1 MNGTEDIFFSL
12 LRSGL
17 WGSGPADLAGEE
29 PDWEGIFT
37 LARRQAVFGL
47 VFRGASMLPE
57 NQMPPMP
64 ERMKLMVEAGKVEKQ
79 AGKVKGTAREVVAT
93 LTEAGFSPLVFK
105 GPAVGKYYREP
116 ELRTSGD
123 VDVWVPQRLEAA
135 ADLFRDKGLA
145 VMKEADGAFRFAM
158 DGVTVELH
166 RRYYDLHVSPGKLPV
181 VPSACAELLMLSS
194 HILKHAIGVGIGLKQ
209 FCDMAMA
216 FSALDGKYDQEELG
230 TCIRKCGLRRWNDL
244 LCSFL
249 AEFLGSPAETLP
261 AYRTV
266 SASPLLRIVME
277 GGNFGQHADGF
288 RLSKSYT
295 VRRFLGRLPF
305 SLRISPRETFGTLLD
320 LTKGNL

>member
-17 WGSGPADLAGEE
+17 WGSGPAALAGEE
-29 PDWEGIFT
+29 PDWEGLFT

-79 AGKVKGTAREVVAT
+79 AAKVNETAREIVAS

-123 VDVWVPQRLEAA
+123 VDIWIPQHLEAA
-135 ADLFRDKGLA
+135 AGLFRDKGLT
-145 VMKEADGAFRFAM
+145 VMEEADGAFRFAM

-166 RRYYDLHVSPGKLPV
+166 RRYYDLHVSPGKLPE

-216 FSALDGKYDQEELG
+216 FSALEGRYDRGEFES
-230 TCIRKCGLRRWNDL
+230 CVRRCGLRHWNDL

-249 AEFLGSPAETLP
+249 AGFLGSPAATLP
-261 AYRTV
+261 AHRTV

>member
-1 MNGTEDIFFSL
+1 
-12 LRSGL
+12 
-17 WGSGPADLAGEE
+17 
-29 PDWEGIFT
+29 
-37 LARRQAVFGL
+37 
-47 VFRGASMLPE
+47 
-57 NQMPPMP
+57 
-64 ERMKLMVEAGKVEKQ
+64 
-79 AGKVKGTAREVVAT
+79 
-93 LTEAGFSPLVFK
+93 
-105 GPAVGKYYREP
+105 
-116 ELRTSGD
+116 
-123 VDVWVPQRLEAA
+123 
-135 ADLFRDKGLA
+135 
-145 VMKEADGAFRFAM
+145 
-158 DGVTVELH
+158 
-166 RRYYDLHVSPGKLPV
+166 
-181 VPSACAELLMLSS
+181 MLSS

-249 AEFLGSPAETLP
+249 AEFLGSPAATLP
-261 AYRTV
+261 AHRTV

-295 VRRFLGRLPF
+295 VRRFIGRLPF

>member
-1 MNGTEDIFFSL
+1 MNGTENIFFTL

-47 VFRGASMLPE
+47 VFRGTSMLPE

-64 ERMKLMVEAGKVEKQ
+64 ERMKLMVEAGKIEKQ
-79 AGKVKGTAREVVAT
+79 AGKVKETASATVAS
-93 LTEAGFSPLVFK
+93 LIEAGFSPLVFK
-105 GPAVGKYYREP
+105 GPSVGKYYREP

-123 VDVWVPQRLEAA
+123 VDIWIPQRLEAA
-135 ADLFRDKGLA
+135 AGLFRDKGLA

-166 RRYYDLHVSPGKLPV
+166 RRYFDLHVSPGKLPE

-216 FSALDGKYDQEELG
+216 FSALEGRYDRGEFES
-230 TCIRKCGLRRWNDL
+230 CVRMCGLRRWNDL

-261 AYRTV
+261 AYRTM

-295 VRRFLGRLPF
+295 VRRFIGRLPF
-305 SLRISPRETFGTLLD
+305 SFRISPRETFGTLLD

>member
-29 PDWEGIFT
+29 PDWDSIFT

-64 ERMKLMVEAGKVEKQ
+64 DRMKLMVEAGKIEKQ
-79 AGKVKGTAREVVAT
+79 AGKVKGTAREIVAN

-123 VDVWVPQRLEAA
+123 VDIWIPQHLEAA
-135 ADLFRDKGLA
+135 AGLFRDKGLT

-166 RRYYDLHVSPGKLPV
+166 RRYYDLHVSPGKLPE

-216 FSALDGKYDQEELG
+216 FSALEGRYDRGEFES
-230 TCIRKCGLRRWNDL
+230 CVRSCGLRRWNDL

-249 AEFLGSPAETLP
+249 AEFLGSPAATLP
-261 AYRTV
+261 AYRTM

-295 VRRFLGRLPF
+295 VRRFIGRLPF

>member
-47 VFRGASMLPE
+47 VFRGTSMLSE

-64 ERMKLMVEAGKVEKQ
+64 ERMKLMVEAGKIEKQ
-79 AGKVKGTAREVVAT
+79 AGKVKGTAREIVAN

-123 VDVWVPQRLEAA
+123 VDIWIPQHLEAA
-135 ADLFRDKGLA
+135 AGFFRDKGLA

-166 RRYYDLHVSPGKLPV
+166 RRYYDLHVSPRKLPE

-216 FSALDGKYDQEELG
+216 FSALEGRYDRGEFES
-230 TCIRKCGLRRWNDL
+230 CVRRCGLRRWNDL

-249 AEFLGSPAETLP
+249 AGFLGSPAETLP
-261 AYRTV
+261 AYRTM